1 LVIKYFG
8 KIDGPVF
15 TGLVFQ
21 QIRLSS
27 IVAIVFENVY
37 RDFLSPA
44 SLLLLTLTTMSTTLL
59 FRMLF
64 NKSMILI
71 NITWKGDIE

>member
-8 KIDGPVF
+8 KSDEPVF

-21 QIRLSS
+21 QMRLSS

-37 RDFLSPA
+37 RDFCHRLFPA
-44 SLLLLTLTTMSTTLL
+44 VIAHQNEHRHCWSECL
-59 FRMLF
+59 
-64 NKSMILI
+64 
-71 NITWKGDIE
+71 